1 MATEYTW
8 QVVQMDRLT
17 SDSFVVTCH
26 YTVTATDGNYTSS
39 TYGTTSYTQVEGET
53 YIPYADLTE
62 AICVGWVQDSLGQD
76 TVEASLQSQIDALK
90 NPVQESG
97 VPWTTA

>member
-1 MATEYTW
+1 MTTFNW

-17 SDSFVVTCH
+17 SDNFVVTCH
-26 YTVTATDGNYTSS
+26 YTVTATDGTYTAS

-62 AICVGWVQDSLGQD
+62 AICVGWVQTSINKD
-76 TVEASLQSQIDALK
+76 TTETSLQSQIDLLK

-97 VPWTTA
+97 VPWA

>member
-1 MATEYTW
+1 MTTYLW

-17 SDSFVVTCH
+17 SDNFVVTCH
-26 YTVTATDGNYTSS
+26 YTVTATDGDYTAS

-62 AICVGWVQDSLGQD
+62 TICVGWVQTSINKD
-76 TVEASLQSQIDALK
+76 TTEASLQSQIDLLK

-97 VPWTTA
+97 VPWATN

>member
-1 MATEYTW
+1 MTQYLW

-17 SDSFVVTCH
+17 SDNFVVTCH
-26 YTVTATDGNYTSS
+26 YTVTATDGDYTAS

-62 AICVGWVQDSLGQD
+62 AICVGWVQTSINKD
-76 TVEASLQSQIDALK
+76 TTEASLQSQIDLLK

-97 VPWTTA
+97 VPWGN

>member
-1 MATEYTW
+1 MTTFNW
-8 QVVQMDRLT
+8 QVVQMERLT

-26 YTVTATDGNYTSS
+26 YTVTATDGDYISS
-39 TYGTTSYTQVEGET
+39 TYGTTSYTQVAGET

-62 AICVGWVQDSLGQD
+62 AICVGWVQTSIGKD
-76 TVEASLQSQIDALK
+76 TTEANLQAKIDLLK

-97 VPWTTA
+97 VPWTT